1 MEAISQERQVVCLCP
16 SPGGAAR
23 HNRIPHTRKISDRLT
38 FVYNAFPIHT
48 SALRSGVASDTAHG
62 DTRAMRRILR
72 SCGIDRY
79 IYWLANPHIDAL
91 TGLDRSRLILDCSDP
106 TLFASEA
113 TGLMPGT
120 ETILREAR
128 LVFSASETLCQHL
141 QSHHSS
147 VFHLPN
153 AALPGA
159 DMPGEPRDVA
169 FDGLLR
175 GRPGPVVV
183 YAGPLDNG
191 FEFDYVV
198 EAARTMPGM
207 TFVISGEWRRGI
219 HHHLTNLSALPNVLL
234 PGRLPGAVLQ
244 SGLAHVAVGLF
255 PYRPASHYA
264 HRDLELLYTYLAA
277 GIPVVTTCLHEC
289 WRHAPW
295 VTRRAYGSQHQWSDR
310 ARTVQNLIQ
319 QHFGA

>member
-147 VFHLPN
+147 VFHLP
-153 AALPGA
+153 
-159 DMPGEPRDVA
+159 DV
-169 FDGLLR
+169 
-175 GRPGPVVV
+175 
-183 YAGPLDNG
+183 
-191 FEFDYVV
+191 
-198 EAARTMPGM
+198 
-207 TFVISGEWRRGI
+207 
-219 HHHLTNLSALPNVLL
+219 
-234 PGRLPGAVLQ
+234 
-244 SGLAHVAVGLF
+244 
-255 PYRPASHYA
+255 
-264 HRDLELLYTYLAA
+264 
-277 GIPVVTTCLHEC
+277 
-289 WRHAPW
+289 
-295 VTRRAYGSQHQWSDR
+295 
-310 ARTVQNLIQ
+310 
-319 QHFGA
+319 

>member
-1 MEAISQERQVVCLCP
+1 
-16 SPGGAAR
+16 
-23 HNRIPHTRKISDRLT
+23 
-38 FVYNAFPIHT
+38 
-48 SALRSGVASDTAHG
+48 
-62 DTRAMRRILR
+62 
-72 SCGIDRY
+72 
-79 IYWLANPHIDAL
+79 
-91 TGLDRSRLILDCSDP
+91 
-106 TLFASEA
+106 
-113 TGLMPGT
+113 
-120 ETILREAR
+120 
-128 LVFSASETLCQHL
+128 
-141 QSHHSS
+141 
-147 VFHLPN
+147 
-153 AALPGA
+153 
-159 DMPGEPRDVA
+159 MPGEPRDVA

-295 VTRRAYGSQHQWSDR
+295 VTRAATREQFCLAVKEAACGQTEEQHARRRAYGSQHQWSDR